1 MPDRGYFRLAWGTVM
16 RFRAFLAS
24 VLAVCAGPA
33 WGGTGDLLVAPTR
46 IVFDGARGTEVI
58 LNNIGDEPATY
69 RISLELR
76 RMTKDGMLDDVAVA
90 EANEIEVKTL
100 AMISY
105 APRRIVL
112 VPNQPQAIR
121 IGLRAPQ
128 GLPDGEYRAH
138 MLFRAI
144 PSAKPVTAPV
154 APQSGLSIALTPI
167 YGVTIPII
175 VRQGSLKATA
185 GMSDARL
192 ERTEGGGGSL
202 VFKLSR
208 LGTRSTFGRI
218 RVFKQ
223 GQGKPLF
230 EANGVAIYPEVTERK
245 VSFEMPPELMAA
257 LVGPVRIVYVEDPEN
272 GGKTLAELQTV
283 LR

>member
-1 MPDRGYFRLAWGTVM
+1 M
-16 RFRAFLAS
+16 RFWKLGAAILS
-24 VLAVCAGPA
+24 MVAGPVQA
-33 WGGTGDLLVAPTR
+33 GTGDLLVAPTR

-58 LNNIGDEPATY
+58 LNNIGSEPATY

-76 RMTKDGMLDDVAVA
+76 RMTKEGILDDVPAGA
-90 EANEIEVKTL
+90 ANDLETKTI

-121 IGLRAPQ
+121 IGVRAPQ

-144 PSAKPVTAPV
+144 PVAKSVAAP
-154 APQSGLSIALTPI
+154 ATTQSGMSIALTPI

-185 GMSDARL
+185 GMADARL
-192 ERTEGGGGSL
+192 ERTAAGGGSL
-202 VFKLSR
+202 VFKLTR
-208 LGTRSTFGRI
+208 TGTRSTFGRI
-218 RVFKQ
+218 RVLKP
-223 GQGKPLF
+223 GQSKPVF
-230 EANGVAIYPEVTERK
+230 EANGIAVYPEVSERK
-245 VSFEMPPELMAA
+245 VSFELPPEILAA
-257 LVGPVRIVYVEDPEN
+257 LTGPVTIQYVEDPEN

>member
-1 MPDRGYFRLAWGTVM
+1 M
-16 RFRAFLAS
+16 RFIGCIAAISALFAIP
-24 VLAVCAGPA
+24 AGA
-33 WGGTGDLLVAPTR
+33 ATGDLLVAPTR
-46 IVFDGARGTEVI
+46 IVLNGARGTEVI
-58 LNNIGDEPATY
+58 LNNIGSEPATY

-76 RMTKDGMLDDVAVA
+76 RMKADGTLDDVIIA
-90 EANEIEVKTL
+90 EASPTEASAL

-112 VPNQPQAIR
+112 APNEPQAIR
-121 IGLRAPQ
+121 IGIRAPQ

-144 PSAKPVTAPV
+144 PDARPVTADA
-154 APQSGLSIALTPI
+154 APEGGLSIALTPI

-175 VRQGSLKATA
+175 IRKGSLKATA

-192 ERTEGGGGSL
+192 ITTEDGGAL
-202 VFKLSR
+202 ALNLSR
-208 LGTRSTFGRI
+208 TGERSTYGRI
-218 RVFKQ
+218 RVYKQ

-230 EANGVAIYPEVTERK
+230 EAGGVAIYAEVAARAVEIGL
-245 VSFEMPPELMAA
+245 PPEAMAA
-257 LVGPVRIVYVEDPEN
+257 LKGPVTIQYVEDVEA
-272 GGKTLAELQTV
+272 GGKLLAELQTV

>member
-1 MPDRGYFRLAWGTVM
+1 M
-16 RFRAFLAS
+16 RFSRFCGILAAIIS
-24 VLAVCAGPA
+24 VSALSVPALA
-33 WGGTGDLLVAPTR
+33 GTGDLLVAPTR

-58 LNNIGDEPATY
+58 LNNIGAEPATY

-76 RMTKDGMLDDVAVA
+76 RMTTEGVLDDVEVSA
-90 EANEIEVKTL
+90 ANEIEAKTL

-121 IGLRAPQ
+121 IGLRAPA

-144 PSAKPVTAPV
+144 PDSKPVTAP
-154 APQSGLSIALTPI
+154 ADAQAGLSISLTPI
-167 YGVTIPII
+167 YGVTIPVI
-175 VRQGSLKATA
+175 VRQGSLKAIA
-185 GMSDARL
+185 GMSGAKL
-192 ERTEGGGGSL
+192 ERSEDGSGAL
-202 VFKLSR
+202 VVQLSR
-208 LGTRSTFGRI
+208 SGTRSTFGRI
-218 RVFKQ
+218 RVYKQ

-230 EANGVAIYPEVTERK
+230 EAAGIAIYPEVTDRK
-245 VSFEMPPELMAA
+245 VRFDLPPELMAA
-257 LVGPVRIVYVEDPEN
+257 LAGPVTIQYVEDPEN

>member
-1 MPDRGYFRLAWGTVM
+1 M
-16 RFRAFLAS
+16 RFRQILVAILGIFS
-24 VLAVCAGPA
+24 SPA
-33 WGGTGDLLVAPTR
+33 MAGTGDLLVAPTR

-58 LNNIGDEPATY
+58 LNNIGDAPATY
-69 RISLELR
+69 RVSLELR
-76 RMTKDGMLDDVAVA
+76 RMNKDGMLEDVAVGA
-90 EANEIEVKTL
+90 ANEVETKMI

-121 IGLRAPQ
+121 IGVRAPQ

-144 PSAKPVTAPV
+144 PASKPATASTAP
-154 APQSGLSIALTPI
+154 SNGMSIALTPI

-175 VRQGSLKATA
+175 VRQGALKATA

-192 ERTEGGGGSL
+192 ERTAEGGGSL
-202 VFKLSR
+202 VLKLTR
-208 LGTRSTFGRI
+208 TGTRSTFGRI

-230 EANGVAIYPEVTERK
+230 EANGIAVYPEVNERK
-245 VSFEMPPELMAA
+245 VAFELPPA
-257 LVGPVRIVYVEDPEN
+257 LIATLAGPVTIQYVEDPEN

>member
-1 MPDRGYFRLAWGTVM
+1 M
-16 RFRAFLAS
+16 RFIVRTALISGLLA
-24 VLAVCAGPA
+24 APA
-33 WGGTGDLLVAPTR
+33 AAATGDLLVAPTR
-46 IVFDGARGTEVI
+46 IVLDGARGTEVI

-76 RMTKDGMLDDVAVA
+76 RMHTDGRVEEVVVTDANPT
-90 EANEIEVKTL
+90 EAAAL

-112 VPNQPQAIR
+112 APNEPQAIR
-121 IGLRAPQ
+121 IGIRAPQ

-144 PSAKPVTAPV
+144 PASKPVTAEQ
-154 APQSGLSIALTPI
+154 ASETGLSIALTPI

-175 VRQGSLKATA
+175 IRRGALKATA

-192 ERTEGGGGSL
+192 ITTEEGGAL
-202 VFKLSR
+202 ALNLSR
-208 LGTRSTFGRI
+208 SGDRSTYGRI
-218 RVFKQ
+218 RIYKQ
-223 GQGKPLF
+223 GQGKPVF
-230 EANGVAIYPEVTERK
+230 EAGGVAVYPEVAARAVEIGL
-245 VSFEMPPELMAA
+245 PPEAIAA
-257 LVGPVRIVYVEDPEN
+257 LKGPVTIQYIEDPES
-272 GGKTLAELQTV
+272 GGKLLAELQTV

>member
-1 MPDRGYFRLAWGTVM
+1 MHLKWRLMM
-16 RFRAFLAS
+16 RFRQICGVLLALCS
-24 VLAVCAGPA
+24 SPVLA
-33 WGGTGDLLVAPTR
+33 GTGDLLVAPTR

-58 LNNIGDEPATY
+58 LNNIGDAPATY
-69 RISLELR
+69 RVSLELR
-76 RMTKDGMLDDVAVA
+76 RMNKEGMLDDVAVGA
-90 EANEIEVKTL
+90 ANDIETKTI

-144 PSAKPVTAPV
+144 PAAKPVTAPS
-154 APQSGLSIALTPI
+154 APASGLSIALTPI
-167 YGVTIPII
+167 YGVTIPVII
-175 VRQGSLKATA
+175 RQGALKAVA

-192 ERTEGGGGSL
+192 ERTSAGGGSL
-202 VFKLSR
+202 VFKLTR
-208 LGTRSTFGRI
+208 TGTRSTFGRI
-218 RVFKQ
+218 KVFKQ

-230 EANGVAIYPEVTERK
+230 EANGIAVYPEVNERK
-245 VSFEMPPELMAA
+245 VSFELPPELITA
-257 LVGPVRIVYVEDPEN
+257 LTGPVTIQYVEDPEN